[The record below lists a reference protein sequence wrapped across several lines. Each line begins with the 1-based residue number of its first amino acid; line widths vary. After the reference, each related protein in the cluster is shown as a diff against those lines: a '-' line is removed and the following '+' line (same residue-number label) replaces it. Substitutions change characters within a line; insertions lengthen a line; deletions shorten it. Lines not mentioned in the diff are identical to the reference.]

1 MFSTLKMAIFY
12 GAGLRY
18 GSAGRGE
25 AVRILRSR
33 AKNSPTKP
41 VRFSL
46 ADYFMT
52 AEELASNNLGNI

>member
-18 GSAGRGE
+18 GRGE